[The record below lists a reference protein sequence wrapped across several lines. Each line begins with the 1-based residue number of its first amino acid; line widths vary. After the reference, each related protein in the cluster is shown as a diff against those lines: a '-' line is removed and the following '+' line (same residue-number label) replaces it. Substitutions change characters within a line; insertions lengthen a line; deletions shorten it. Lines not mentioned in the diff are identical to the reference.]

1 MWKID
6 LSDEEFTVEFKQTL
20 TVFHSPWD
28 YKKMYFANHN
38 IDFTD
43 IYIAWSGTYV
53 TSNYTHCEIKKI
65 NNHTWR

>member
-1 MWKID
+1 MID

-43 IYIAWSGTYV
+43 I
-53 TSNYTHCEIKKI
+53 
-65 NNHTWR
+65 